1 VADLSNNIEAS
12 VYRPDDDQHLVS
24 LCKRGDVDAFEVLVR
39 RYEKK
44 MFNIAFRM
52 LGSHEDAVEVVQDTF
67 VAAFRHI
74 TGYKEKAAFS
84 TWLTSI
90 VLNQSRNRIKQVK
103 VRQRHEQRVP
113 ENPVAGEDEPVGF
126 DPPAEGLTPLEQL
139 EQHDLRGAVQ
149 GCLAAMDTEFREV
162 LILRDMQGCSYHEIA
177 DILGVAEGT
186 VKSRLFRARTAARD
200 SLKGLVEDLTD
211 GL

>member
-1 VADLSNNIEAS
+1 
-12 VYRPDDDQHLVS
+12 
-24 LCKRGDVDAFEVLVR
+24 LCKRGDVDAFEVLVY

-52 LGSHEDAVEVVQDTF
+52 VGSHEDAAEVVQDAF

-74 TGYKEKAAFS
+74 KAYQGRAAFS

-90 VLNQSRNRIKQVK
+90 VLNQSRNRIKQSK
-103 VRQRHEQRVP
+103 ARRRYEQPVP
-113 ENPVAGEDEPVGF
+113 ENPVRGEEGSPAF

-139 EQHDLRGAVQ
+139 ERRDLRDALQ
-149 GCLAAMDTEFREV
+149 DCLAAMEDESREV
-162 LILRDMQGCSYHEIA
+162 LILRDMQGCSYQEIA

-186 VKSRLFRARTAARD
+186 VKSRLFRARAAARD
-200 SLKGLVEDLTD
+200 SLKGLIEDLAD

>member
-1 VADLSNNIEAS
+1 MQ
-12 VYRPDDDQHLVS
+12 RPDDDQHVVE
-24 LCKRGDVDAFEVLVR
+24 LCKRGDVGAFEVLVR

-44 MFNIAFRM
+44 MFNIGFRM
-52 LGSHEDAVEVVQDTF
+52 LGSHEDAVEVVQDAF

-74 TGYKEKAAFS
+74 KAYKEKAAFS

-90 VLNQSRNRIKQVK
+90 VLNLSRNRIKQMK
-103 VRQRHEQRVP
+103 ARRRHEQSAP
-113 ENPVAGEDEPVGF
+113 ENPIAGEEESAAF
-126 DPPAEGLTPLEQL
+126 DPPAEGLTPLDQL
-139 EQHDLRGAVQ
+139 ERRDLRDAVK

-162 LILRDMQGCSYHEIA
+162 LILRDMQGCSYQEIS

-186 VKSRLFRARTAARD
+186 VKSRLFRARAAARD
-200 SLKGLVEDLTD
+200 RLKGLVEDFTD